1 MAVAR
6 TTREK
11 QPFRLNTDDKTLF
24 GFSGV
29 VMKGC
34 ERALSGPEWSCE
46 GRETAVPAKYRR

>member
-24 GFSGV
+24 GFFGSGD
-29 VMKGC
+29 
-34 ERALSGPEWSCE
+34 ER
-46 GRETAVPAKYRR
+46 GRKDPFGSRVKL